1 MGEVELLQVEKR
13 FDAVRVLESLDL
25 TVRDGEFAVLLG
37 PSGCGKTTA
46 LRIVAGLERP
56 TAGTVRIAGRDV
68 TRRAPRDRDVAMV
81 FQSYALYPQM
91 TVRENIAYPLRVR
104 KIAPRE
110 RDAAV
115 NRVAEALE
123 VGPLL
128 DRRPRQLSGGQRQR
142 IALARA
148 IIRDP
153 AAFLMDEPLS
163 NLDAKL
169 RTTMRGEIKRLQ
181 KRLGTTTLYVTHD
194 QVEALTMADRVC
206 LLKDGVIQQ
215 YAPPQEVFDRPAN
228 RYVAQFVGN
237 PAMNVLPC
245 ASRRAPLH
253 GRRRRRRPARLALRA
268 LRGGGRDPRRRP
280 ATRPVARAGADA
292 RRPQGQRLRGGAARR
307 GGLRRR
313 PHR

>member
-1 MGEVELLQVEKR
+1 MRWSSARWRRGSTPSGSWSR
-13 FDAVRVLESLDL
+13 WTS
-25 TVRDGEFAVLLG
+25 TVQDGEFAVLLG

-56 TAGTVRIAGRDV
+56 TAGTVRIGGRDV

-91 TVRENIAYPLRVR
+91 TVEREHRLPAARPQGR
-104 KIAPRE
+104 PRE

-115 NRVAEALE
+115 AARRRGARGRA
-123 VGPLL
+123 LL
-128 DRRPRQLSGGQRQR
+128 DRRPKQLSGGQRQR

-148 IIRDP
+148 IIREP

-228 RYVAQFVGN
+228 RY
-237 PAMNVLPC
+237 
-245 ASRRAPLH
+245 RRAVR
-253 GRRRRRRPARLALRA
+253 GQPAR
-268 LRGGGRDPRRRP
+268 
-280 ATRPVARAGADA
+280 
-292 RRPQGQRLRGGAARR
+292 
-307 GGLRRR
+307 
-313 PHR
+313 